1 MRTTRVYSVTPLV
14 FFPLVFSPGLIA
26 PSAALGVE
34 SAMDRS
40 QSETLISGPVPSQVH
55 EKPPLILGVGEQRLL
70 QIAEIRRFSLGNR
83 TLVQGVIRGRSLLL
97 KGSATGQT
105 DLWVWLEDGSAEHRS
120 IQIERGQPLDFS
132 PGLRAGLTRL
142 TEAEIYRTAS
152 GVVLRGRLRTFDES
166 ARALAL
172 ARGFPKEVLDETELE
187 PDALARCGQ
196 QLSAALARTPWAAK
210 LTIGTEAGR
219 AEVRGALPSPR
230 ESLRAR
236 AVLSTACAAA
246 RFALESLPDSAPTV
260 HFRVYLLELRHS
272 AFGAFGVSWPA
283 AQARAFELTSWGLR
297 ESLRLDLALEALEGA
312 GNARLLARPEIVLR
326 VPGESELFSGGELPI
341 RTHTQYSSQL
351 HWKTYGL
358 QLRLK
363 ATHATYDRVRLE
375 VGAEVSSLDPAT
387 GVESVPGVHSSRLK
401 TQVDA
406 SFGAPLFLSGLLQN
420 DFRKQARGVPLLRQL
435 PVLGALFGSEDWIQA
450 RSELIAILLPS
461 RQPPQASLERW
472 SALGPAP
479 PPRNFV
485 SPEDEARLKQSPD
498 YPWNAL

>member
-1 MRTTRVYSVTPLV
+1 MIVASVVL
-14 FFPLVFSPGLIA
+14 
-26 PSAALGVE
+26 AAEAAVE
-34 SAMDRS
+34 SDPV
-40 QSETLISGPVPSQVH
+40 EDPVPGQVH
-55 EKPPLILGVGEQRLL
+55 EKPPLVLGVGEQRLL
-70 QIAEIRRFSLGNR
+70 RIPEIRRFSFGNR
-83 TLVQGVIRGRSLLL
+83 SLVQGVVRGGGLLL
-97 KGSATGQT
+97 KGSSPGQT

-120 IQIERGQPLDFS
+120 IQVERGQPLDLS
-132 PGLRAGLTRL
+132 PRLKSGLSRL
-142 TEAEIYRTAS
+142 SEAEVYATAS
-152 GVVLRGRLRTFDES
+152 GVVLRGRLTSLDES
-166 ARALAL
+166 ARVLAL
-172 ARGFPKEVLDETELE
+172 AEGFPKEVLDETELGPE
-187 PDALARCGQ
+187 ALGLCSRKLSATLARS
-196 QLSAALARTPWAAK
+196 LWAER
-210 LTIGTEAGR
+210 LTVSSEGGR
-219 AEVRGALPSPR
+219 AEIGGSLATPG

-236 AVLSTACAAA
+236 SMLRAACPAA
-246 RFALESLPDSAPTV
+246 RFAVETLPDAAPTV

-283 AQARAFELTSWGLR
+283 SQARAFELTSWSLR
-297 ESLRLDLALEALEGA
+297 ESLRLELALEALEGD

-363 ATHATYDRVRLE
+363 AAHATQDRVRLE
-375 VGAEVSSLDPAT
+375 VAAEVSSLDPAS
-387 GVESVPGVHSSRLK
+387 GAESVPGLHASRLK

-406 SFGAPLFLSGLLQN
+406 RFGAPLFLSGLLQN
-420 DFRKQARGVPLLRQL
+420 DFRRQARGVPLLRQL
-435 PVLGALFGSEDWIQA
+435 PVLGALFGSEDWINA

-461 RQPPQASLERW
+461 RQPPPAPLERW

-485 SPEDEARLKQSPD
+485 SPEDEVRLKQSPE